1 MTEILVPKLN
11 ANDTAYTL
19 VEWLVPAGTVVGAGE
34 PVATVETSKA
44 AEDLPSPG
52 DGVLHHLVAVGA
64 ECAVGAAIGRLFASA
79 ADRDRFLAPDPGAG
93 GGPVITEPALRAM
106 AERGIPVAA
115 VRALGRKVVRVAD
128 LAALGPDVTTPEP
141 HVAALGPHVA
151 ALGPHVAALGPHVA
165 GPEVPDVAG
174 PEPDVSG
181 GGRRVELTAAQRAVG
196 VVVAESHRTVPAAF
210 VAVKVPLD
218 AAVEHARA
226 LTREHRR
233 LVGVPELL
241 IAAIGGLLATHPLC
255 FARLV
260 APGVVHVPGTA
271 DVGVTI
277 DVGKGLHV
285 PVLRA
290 VQATLVHDL
299 ATRLMA
305 HRMTALRGT
314 FRAGDLTGA
323 NILLA
328 LHTDDDVTHAVP
340 VVLPGTSCAVSLA
353 GRQTELFLGPGGA
366 VAQRTV
372 VQLGLAY
379 DHRVLNGR
387 DALAFL
393 RDLSA
398 ALQRPA

>member
-1 MTEILVPKLN
+1 M
-11 ANDTAYTL
+11 
-19 VEWLVPAGTVVGAGE
+19 
-34 PVATVETSKA
+34 
-44 AEDLPSPG
+44 
-52 DGVLHHLVAVGA
+52 
-64 ECAVGAAIGRLFASA
+64 
-79 ADRDRFLAPDPGAG
+79 
-93 GGPVITEPALRAM
+93 
-106 AERGIPVAA
+106 
-115 VRALGRKVVRVAD
+115 
-128 LAALGPDVTTPEP
+128 
-141 HVAALGPHVA
+141 
-151 ALGPHVAALGPHVA
+151 
-165 GPEVPDVAG
+165 
-174 PEPDVSG
+174 
-181 GGRRVELTAAQRAVG
+181 
-196 VVVAESHRTVPAAF
+196 
-210 VAVKVPLD
+210 KVPLD
-218 AAVEHARA
+218 TAAEHARA

-241 IAAIGGLLATHPLC
+241 IAAIGSLLATHPLC

-290 VQATLVHDL
+290 VEATPVHDL
-299 ATRLMA
+299 AARLMA

-353 GRQTELFLGPGGA
+353 GRQTELFPGPDGA

-398 ALQRPA
+398 ALQHPA